1 MSIAK
6 ISIKNPVLVNIIMIA
21 AIVLGT
27 YSLITLPREM
37 NPDVSFPWIFVWT
50 GAPGFSPE
58 DTEKLITNEVEKE
71 VRDIDGIDN
80 ITSISRENA
89 ALVWIKFETMS
100 DYEFDK
106 RLQDVRTEIEKVDFP
121 EGAKD
126 PLIFNYTMQDF
137 IPMVSVVLSGAVPE
151 KEMKELAEDLR
162 DDIFEIRHVAKCQI
176 FGRSER
182 EIWVEVDP
190 VKLQSYDLALSQ
202 VMEAIRAKNLDLPAG
217 NIRMG
222 RWEVMVRTVGE
233 IDKVDELNK
242 IIIKANPLGHH
253 VRVEDVAEI
262 RDTVTQ
268 NDVIISRFNGED
280 ALTISVTKKRKGNSI
295 KIIDEIKELVALY
308 QKDRVPQDVELTVT
322 NDSSIQIK
330 EFLGI
335 LQKWRFSVR

>member
-1 MSIAK
+1 MLAK

-21 AIVLGT
+21 SIVLGT
-27 YSLITLPREM
+27 YSLLTLPRELT
-37 NPDVSFPWIFVWT
+37 PDVSFPWIFIWT

-58 DTEKLITNEVEKE
+58 DTEKLITNEIEKE

-80 ITSISRENA
+80 ITSVSRENA

-106 RLQDVRTEIEKVDFP
+106 RLQDVRTEVEKVDFP

-137 IPMVSVVLSGAVPE
+137 IPMVSVVFSGAAPE
-151 KEMKELAEDLR
+151 KEMKELAENLR
-162 DDIFEIRHVAKCQI
+162 DDILEIRHVAKCQI

-190 VKLQSYDLALSQ
+190 VKLQSYNLALSQ

-217 NIRMG
+217 DIEMG

-233 IDKVDELNK
+233 IEKIEELNK
-242 IIIKANPLGHH
+242 VIIKANPLGHMC
-253 VRVEDVAEI
+253 VLKTLPRFEI
-262 RDTVTQ
+262 
-268 NDVIISRFNGED
+268 
-280 ALTISVTKKRKGNSI
+280 
-295 KIIDEIKELVALY
+295 
-308 QKDRVPQDVELTVT
+308 P
-322 NDSSIQIK
+322 
-330 EFLGI
+330 
-335 LQKWRFSVR
+335 